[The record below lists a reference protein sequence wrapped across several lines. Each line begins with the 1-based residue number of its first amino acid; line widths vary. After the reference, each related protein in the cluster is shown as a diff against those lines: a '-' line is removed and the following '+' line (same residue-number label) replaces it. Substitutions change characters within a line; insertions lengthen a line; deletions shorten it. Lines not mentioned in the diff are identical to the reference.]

1 MQADAIDKLAGWF
14 EEFGDQVRTETDG
27 EAILVPPGTK
37 LERTELY
44 AATPRFHRHHYTTE
58 RLADFI
64 NYATRIA
71 VTPGL
76 NEKSTAYVSPDG
88 SGAHAIFD
96 HGDNENPLWGHHRA
110 TLKLRPAPAWTTAI
124 AMARSTHPQQQIIDW
139 LEDWSTHITA
149 HDQDGAQI
157 DNRRAISALRRVKL
171 EAKAAA
177 THAVGDMARQKTSM
191 ESIEAS
197 GETDSLPAYFVLNT
211 PLYVGTVSHPVV
223 LRLGVREGD
232 GGKPML
238 ALRIVG
244 MDQMIEATSAW
255 VEGQLTTQLGDK
267 LAGVYV
273 GAIEIGKP

>member
-1 MQADAIDKLAGWF
+1 MEAAVIDKLAGWF
-14 EEFGDQVRTETDG
+14 EYFGEHARIETDG
-27 EAILVPPGTK
+27 EAILVPPGTS
-37 LERTELY
+37 LARTEVY
-44 AATPRFHRHHYTTE
+44 AAAPRFHRHHYTTE

-64 NYATRIA
+64 NYATRVA
-71 VTPGL
+71 ETPGV
-76 NEKSTAYVSPDG
+76 NEKATAYVLPDG
-88 SGAHAIFD
+88 SGAQAIFD
-96 HGDNENPLWGHHRA
+96 HGDQDNPAWGHHRA
-110 TLKLRPAPAWTTAI
+110 TLKLRPTPAWTTATQ
-124 AMARSTHPQQQIIDW
+124 MARSTHPQQQIIDW

-149 HDQDGAQI
+149 HDQDGVQI

-197 GETDSLPAYFVLNT
+197 GDAEALPAYFVLNT

-244 MDQMIEATSAW
+244 MEQLIEATSAW
-255 VEGQLTTQLGDK
+255 VEAHLIEKLGDK

-273 GAIEIGKP
+273 GAIEIAKP

>member
-1 MQADAIDKLAGWF
+1 MEAAVIDKISALTEKAVYNATVITK
-14 EEFGDQVRTETDG
+14 DQ
-27 EAILVPPGTK
+27 AIYLPPGASLDRAEK
-37 LERTELY
+37 F
-44 AATPRFHRHHYTTE
+44 ATAPRFHRHHYTTE

-64 NYATRIA
+64 NYAISVA
-71 VTPGL
+71 ETPGT
-76 NEKSTAYVSPDG
+76 NEKATAYVSPDG
-88 SGAHAIFD
+88 SGAHAVFD
-96 HGDNENPLWGHHRA
+96 HGDKENPAWGHHRA
-110 TLKLRPAPAWTTAI
+110 TLKLRPAPAWTTAL

-149 HDQDGAQI
+149 HDQLGTLI
-157 DNRRAISALRRVKL
+157 DNHRAISALRRVRL

-197 GETDSLPAYFVLNT
+197 GETESLPAYFVLNT
-211 PLYVGTVSHPVV
+211 ALYVGTLNLPVV
-223 LRLGVREGD
+223 LRLGVRDD

-244 MDQMIEATSAW
+244 MESMIEATSAW
-255 VEGQLTTQLGDK
+255 VEAQITEKLGDK